1 MFTQQF
7 DPFTGEPSR
16 VGMVSHEVLSRD
28 SDEPFQDSY
37 GPTLLAALALE
48 DTEENRARV
57 IKAVDDCPIPI
68 FIPTHRVGDPETEHD
83 EEYHYPAGEDV
94 KGAFMALEHPLD

>member
-1 MFTQQF
+1 M
-7 DPFTGEPSR
+7 GSE
-16 VGMVSHEVLSRD
+16 MCIRD
-28 SDEPFQDSY
+28 RYDAPKLAVA
-37 GPTLLAALALE
+37 LLAALALE

>member
-1 MFTQQF
+1 MNAFVQY
-7 DPFTGEPSR
+7 DAPKLA
-16 VGMVSHEVLSRD
+16 VA
-28 SDEPFQDSY
+28 
-37 GPTLLAALALE
+37 LLAALALE